1 MRRPSVQADLFEKS
15 VPEPLPEGIWHRPGL
30 FDPLFQADLA
40 RGVTEI
46 AREAPIRQPRM
57 KGKGVF
63 SAAITNAGQA
73 GWWSD
78 ERGYRYERTQPGRRA
93 PWPALPEI
101 FIGAVARAVAGT
113 PWPDFMPDACL
124 INFYGPGAKMGLHQD
139 KDERDFSQPI
149 VTVSLGDAADF
160 LIGGAKRAEPSRSVR
175 VESGDVMIMGP
186 PSRMLFHGVR
196 KVFAGTSPISG
207 VTGRY
212 SLTFR
217 KAL

>member
-1 MRRPSVQADLFEKS
+1 MTDRAAQADLFEKQAS
-15 VPEPLPEGIWHRPGL
+15 QPLPEGIWHRPGL

-40 RGVTEI
+40 HAVAEI
-46 AREAPIRQPRM
+46 ARQAPFTHPRM

-63 SAAITNAGQA
+63 SASITNSGAA

-78 ERGYRYERTQPGRRA
+78 ERGYRYEPTQPGTTT
-93 PWPALPEI
+93 PWPAMPPI
-101 FIGAVARAVAGT
+101 FSEAVRRATDGT
-113 PWPDFMPDACL
+113 PWPRFASDACL

-160 LIGGAKRAEPSRSVR
+160 LIGGAKRADPSRVLR
-175 VESGDVMIMGP
+175 VESGDAMLMGP

-196 KVFAGTSPISG
+196 RVYAGTSPLKG